1 VQARR
6 APVTAVVCDDSPF
19 MRRLLRDALVRCGID
34 VIGEAA
40 DGAEALE
47 QCARLR
53 PDVMTLDLQMP
64 GVTGIEVLKRLR
76 GRGPGVVVVSAHGA
90 EGSALAVE
98 ALTLGAADVVRK
110 PDASLPL
117 AEFTPHLAACVDAAA
132 AARSRPRGFARPVAA
147 APAPAPPAHVR
158 RAPAPGADKLV
169 VIACSTGGPQAL
181 ASMLPLLPSPCGA
194 GVVIVQHMPPGFT
207 AQLAARLD
215 ATCALTVREAVD
227 GDRIDPR
234 VALVAPGGCHLHLDG
249 GVVRLTDEP
258 AIGGLRPRADL
269 TIDDAARSFGDRLV
283 VMVLT
288 GMGSDG
294 LKGVRA
300 AKRAGAQVLTQ
311 SEGTCVVYGMP
322 RSVEEAGLSDSV
334 ADLGALPRVLD
345 GALR

>member
-1 VQARR
+1 
-6 APVTAVVCDDSPF
+6 VTAVVCDDSPF

-34 VIGEAA
+34 VVGEAV
-40 DGAEALE
+40 DGADALD

-76 GRGPGVVVVSAHGA
+76 GRGPGVVVVSAHGS

-117 AEFTPHLAACVDAAA
+117 AEFTPQLAASIDAAA
-132 AARSRPRGFARPVAA
+132 AARSRPRGFARPLAA
-147 APAPAPPAHVR
+147 VQQTPAPPR
-158 RAPAPGADKLV
+158 RTQPTGTAKLV

-181 ASMLPLLPSPCGA
+181 AAMLPLLPSPCGA

-215 ATCALTVREAVD
+215 ATCALIVREAVD

-234 VALVAPGGCHLHLDG
+234 VALVAPGGRHLHIDG
-249 GVVRLTDEP
+249 GLVRLTDEQ
-258 AIGGLRPRADL
+258 AIGGLRPRADV
-269 TIDDAARSFGDRLV
+269 TIDDAARGWGDRLV

-294 LKGVRA
+294 LRGVHA
-300 AKRAGAQVLTQ
+300 AKRAGARVLTQ

-334 ADLGALPRVLD
+334 ADLGALPRVLE